1 MSFSQIMVERAEAK
15 RALERLVVNKN
26 KFKGKSSKKGMNGTE
41 MMKMLLDES
50 QIAASCYA
58 GKTAGLEQEV
68 LDSIMDR
75 TNVDHFREKMKLVN
89 GKTAE
94 QMLKDMEAEEI
105 EAERIERE
113 RREAKK
119 RRKSKAKGKQPKD
132 LRCPSCS
139 KVFMYKKKFREHVA
153 LEKCKGGWKP
163 YKCKYCGQRFKDTS
177 EVLDHIKV
185 RHPEQ
190 EGYVFPQ
197 TFSGDM
203 FLPRKCC
210 VKVAKL
216 TGPLEFPKKKYF
228 SRKVGRYVLEV
239 ISDSEPE
246 EVEMDLGKKVSK
258 LREVELPEVEK
269 SSCES
274 ATESRDLKDRGHR
287 GALNAY
293 FIFMGVFLLFLG
305 HIYVHVLKL
314 QMIFITSRQ

>member
-1 MSFSQIMVERAEAK
+1 M
-15 RALERLVVNKN
+15 
-26 KFKGKSSKKGMNGTE
+26 
-41 MMKMLLDES
+41 
-50 QIAASCYA
+50 C
-58 GKTAGLEQEV
+58 
-68 LDSIMDR
+68 
-75 TNVDHFREKMKLVN
+75 
-89 GKTAE
+89 
-94 QMLKDMEAEEI
+94 
-105 EAERIERE
+105 
-113 RREAKK
+113 
-119 RRKSKAKGKQPKD
+119 RKSKAKGKQLKD

-139 KVFMYKKKFREHVA
+139 KVFMYNKKFREHVA

-197 TFSGDM
+197 TLSGDM
-203 FLPRKCC
+203 FPPGKCC

-293 FIFMGVFLLFLG
+293 FIFMGVFLLF
-305 HIYVHVLKL
+305 
-314 QMIFITSRQ
+314 